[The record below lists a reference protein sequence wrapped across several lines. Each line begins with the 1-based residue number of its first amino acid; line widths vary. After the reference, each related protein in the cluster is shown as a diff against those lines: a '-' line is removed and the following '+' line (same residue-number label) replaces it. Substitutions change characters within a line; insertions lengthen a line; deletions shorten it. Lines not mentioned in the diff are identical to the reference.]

1 MSIKIFIKWD
11 RVKTLSNW
19 AILWLDEVAKIM
31 RLAPKEEKGS
41 ILNMG
46 WRIKG
51 IESEQAENSDR
62 R

>member
-1 MSIKIFIKWD
+1 
-11 RVKTLSNW
+11 VKTLSNW
-19 AILWLDEVAKIM
+19 VILWLDEVAKIM